1 MCPETKP
8 GLATAENHATSR
20 AASPPSD
27 FKDKCRRAVASGLY
41 YAGLLSVMR
50 HFERGNELSNAA
62 GSRLPRLRRSAS
74 SKFGILCYHRVG
86 TQGVPLFSRLEPVV
100 FEKQMRY
107 LKKHYRIIPLGEL
120 CRELKEGG
128 AVRPTLAITFDD
140 GYRDL
145 YTHAFPVLQKYE
157 IPATIY
163 LVGKCMETGEAPW
176 YDRIFVALES
186 APDSVLEVE
195 LSQPRK
201 FSLTDTST
209 RAAAAW
215 QIVCYLRSIPD
226 SQRRQ
231 WCASFEERMP
241 VPSGEVQGRM
251 LNWDQVHTMQ
261 KGGVFFGAHTM
272 THPSVSQLDS
282 RALQEELVQS
292 RDGLSAGLQ
301 TSIEDFA
308 YPFGKPSDCSMAAEE
323 VLSQAGY
330 RSAATTTA
338 GRNTAA
344 TNPFRLRRMQ
354 ISDDPSIPSFGF
366 NLARMLLE
374 GDSISQEGIAGLPAD
389 KSNAVLQQKNSGRF

>member
-1 MCPETKP
+1 
-8 GLATAENHATSR
+8 
-20 AASPPSD
+20 
-27 FKDKCRRAVASGLY
+27 
-41 YAGLLSVMR
+41 
-50 HFERGNELSNAA
+50 
-62 GSRLPRLRRSAS
+62 
-74 SKFGILCYHRVG
+74 
-86 TQGVPLFSRLEPVV
+86 
-100 FEKQMRY
+100 
-107 LKKHYRIIPLGEL
+107 
-120 CRELKEGG
+120 
-128 AVRPTLAITFDD
+128 
-140 GYRDL
+140 
-145 YTHAFPVLQKYE
+145 
-157 IPATIY
+157 
-163 LVGKCMETGEAPW
+163 
-176 YDRIFVALES
+176 
-186 APDSVLEVE
+186 
-195 LSQPRK
+195 
-201 FSLTDTST
+201 
-209 RAAAAW
+209 
-215 QIVCYLRSIPD
+215 
-226 SQRRQ
+226 
-231 WCASFEERMP
+231 
-241 VPSGEVQGRM
+241 
-251 LNWDQVHTMQ
+251 VHTMQ